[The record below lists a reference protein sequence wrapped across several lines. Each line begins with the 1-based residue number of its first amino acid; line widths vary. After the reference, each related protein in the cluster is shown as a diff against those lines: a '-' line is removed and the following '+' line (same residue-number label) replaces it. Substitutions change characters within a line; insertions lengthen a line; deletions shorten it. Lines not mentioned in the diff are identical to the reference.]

1 MLDNVKA
8 QGYQVVT
15 NTSELAAL
23 TTADQDSP
31 VLGLF
36 SSGNMPR
43 QFQATIPTEDGA
55 QRDATR
61 CELNPERTDSLPDLA
76 QMTTKAIELLDRS
89 AQGDD
94 TGFFLQVEGASI
106 DKADHSADACGQ
118 IGELDDLDQA
128 IQAVRA
134 WVASSGEPTLIVAT
148 ADHAHTSQITS
159 DGQPTA
165 GRTTRLL
172 TADGDP
178 MVISY
183 ATAASNS
190 HDDALGGQNHTGAQL
205 RIAAEGP
212 GAENVVGQ
220 LDQTDLHYL
229 IAGSLGLDTS
239 ATLSAG
245 SFALA
250 DKPEL
255 PEQPS
260 AQPSTPEATTSP
272 SAGQAAGP
280 GKGDGSVQAGKASKP
295 AKGSLARTGA
305 AVLAP
310 ALIATAA
317 VGGGLALRRR
327 RSC

>member
-1 MLDNVKA
+1 MP
-8 QGYQVVT
+8 T
-15 NTSELAAL
+15 PRR
-23 TTADQDSP
+23 SP
-31 VLGLF
+31 L
-36 SSGNMPR
+36 
-43 QFQATIPTEDGA
+43 
-55 QRDATR
+55 
-61 CELNPERTDSLPDLA
+61 
-76 QMTTKAIELLDRS
+76 
-89 AQGDD
+89 
-94 TGFFLQVEGASI
+94 
-106 DKADHSADACGQ
+106 
-118 IGELDDLDQA
+118 
-128 IQAVRA
+128 
-134 WVASSGEPTLIVAT
+134 
-148 ADHAHTSQITS
+148 
-159 DGQPTA
+159 TA
-165 GRTTRLL
+165 GPTTPLL